1 MRKIIV
7 LAVSFLLAVTPVFAD
22 GGQILDDR
30 WLCTNID
37 GNVTEETPA
46 EMKDNYDL
54 YVNKAWY
61 IDTPIPEGKAS
72 VGAAYTVSDIVDE
85 QLLALMKDKEQSGH
99 DAEYYD
105 GVSEAYNAILLQLI
119 GGKELMKLHA
129 ELIDG
134 CKDEEEL
141 N

>member
-1 MRKIIV
+1 MKTDEKTLISDVKEMVVWSYHMARAAMG
-7 LAVSFLLAVTPVFAD
+7 LY
-22 GGQILDDR
+22 
-30 WLCTNID
+30 
-37 GNVTEETPA
+37 EEQ
-46 EMKDNYDL
+46 KYYDM
-54 YVNKAWY
+54 VK
-61 IDTPIPEGKAS
+61 
-72 VGAAYTVSDIVDE
+72 
-85 QLLALMKDKEQSGH
+85 QSGH